1 MVRKES
7 IPDFDSWLS
16 ALPDRLD
23 RYPAPHVRL
32 FIASC
37 CERQQTNYAA
47 FAEDANWGDP
57 TLLREAGDI
66 LWDVNQ
72 SLSGSYLS
80 AIARALG
87 RVTPSTDEFDSPLA
101 PAAQEAAV
109 CLQEGIEF
117 LTDPDPQRGVTV
129 CALVR
134 DAIYLTIERSS
145 SGLTSDFAAFLR
157 TSELEVQELL
167 QQESDLYILSQF
179 RELTTKFI
187 ERFRQCAAPQGRSNL
202 GLQIQ

>member
-16 ALPDRLD
+16 TLPDRLEG
-23 RYPAPHVRL
+23 YPAPHIRL

-47 FAEDANWGDP
+47 FADHVGWGDP

-72 SLSGSYLS
+72 SLSDSYLR
-80 AIARALG
+80 AITRALARA
-87 RVTPSTDEFDSPLA
+87 TPSTDEFNSPLA

-109 CLQEGIEF
+109 SLQEGLDF
-117 LTDPDPQRGVTV
+117 LTDPDPQHGVTV

-134 DAIYLTIERSS
+134 DAIYLTVERSS
-145 SGLTSDFAAFLR
+145 APSDFAAFLK
-157 TSELEVQELL
+157 TAELEVQELL

-179 RELTTKFI
+179 RELTTKFV

>member
-16 ALPDRLD
+16 TLPDRLES
-23 RYPAPHVRL
+23 YSAPHVRL

-47 FAEDANWGDP
+47 FSEDAGWGEP

-66 LWDVNQ
+66 LWDVNH
-72 SLSGSYLS
+72 SLSGSYLR
-80 AIARALG
+80 AITKALSRA
-87 RVTPSTDEFDSPLA
+87 TPSAEDFDSLLT
-101 PAAQEAAV
+101 PAAQDAAV
-109 CLQEGIEF
+109 SLQEGLEF
-117 LTDPDPQRGVTV
+117 LTDPDPNRGVTV
-129 CALVR
+129 CGLVR
-134 DAIYLTIERSS
+134 DAIYLTVERSAAP
-145 SGLTSDFAAFLR
+145 TDFAAFLK

-167 QQESDLYILSQF
+167 QQESDLYILAQF
-179 RELTTKFI
+179 RELTSKFV

>member
-1 MVRKES
+1 MVSKES

-16 ALPDRLD
+16 ELPDKLL
-23 RYPAPHVRL
+23 RYPAPHIRL

-47 FAEDANWGDP
+47 FAQHVNWGEP

-72 SLSGSYLS
+72 SLSDSYLR
-80 AIARALG
+80 AIAKALTRA
-87 RVTPSTDEFDSPLA
+87 TPDTEEFDSPLA
-101 PAAQEAAV
+101 PAAQEAAI
-109 CLQEGIEF
+109 CLQEGLEF
-117 LTDPDPQRGVTV
+117 LSDPDPQRGVTV

-134 DAIYLTIERSS
+134 DAIYLTVERSTGS
-145 SGLTSDFAAFLR
+145 APAFAAFLK
-157 TSELEVQELL
+157 TAELEVQELL

-187 ERFRQCAAPQGRSNL
+187 ERFRQCATPQGRSNL

>member
-16 ALPDRLD
+16 TLPDRLES
-23 RYPAPHVRL
+23 YPAPHVRL

-47 FAEDANWGDP
+47 FAEDVGWGEP

-66 LWDVNQ
+66 LWDVNH
-72 SLSGSYLS
+72 SLSGSYLR
-80 AIARALG
+80 AITKALTRA
-87 RVTPSTDEFDSPLA
+87 TPSTVDFDSPLA

-109 CLQEGIEF
+109 SLQEGLEF
-117 LTDPDPQRGVTV
+117 LTDPDPNRGVTV

-134 DAIYLTIERSS
+134 DAIYLTVERSAAP
-145 SGLTSDFAAFLR
+145 TDFAAFLK

-179 RELTTKFI
+179 RELTCTFV
-187 ERFRQCAAPQGRSNL
+187 ERFRQCAAPYGRSNL
-202 GLQIQ
+202 GLQIH

>member
-1 MVRKES
+1 MVSKET

-16 ALPDRLD
+16 ELPNRLVPF
-23 RYPAPHVRL
+23 PAPHIRL

-47 FAEDANWGDP
+47 FCQHVNWGDP
-57 TLLREAGDI
+57 YLLREAGDI
-66 LWDVNQ
+66 LWNVNQ
-72 SLSGSYLS
+72 SLSQSYLR
-80 AIARALG
+80 AIAKALTKA
-87 RVTPSTDEFDSPLA
+87 TPDTDEFDSPLA

-109 CLQEGIEF
+109 SLQEGLEF
-117 LTDPDPQRGVTV
+117 LTDADPQRGVTV

-134 DAIYLTIERSS
+134 DAIYLTVERSAAS
-145 SGLTSDFAAFLR
+145 TTDFAAFLK
-157 TSELEVQELL
+157 TAELEVQELL

-179 RELTTKFI
+179 RELTSKFVD
-187 ERFRQCAAPQGRSNL
+187 RFRQCAAPDGRSNL

>member
-16 ALPDRLD
+16 TLPDRLEG
-23 RYPAPHVRL
+23 YPAPHIRL

-47 FAEDANWGDP
+47 FAEHVGWGDP

-72 SLSGSYLS
+72 SLSDSYLR
-80 AIARALG
+80 AIARALA
-87 RVTPSTDEFDSPLA
+87 RATPSTDEFDSPLA

-109 CLQEGIEF
+109 SLQEGLDF
-117 LTDPDPQRGVTV
+117 LTDPDPQLPDVGNDGRPQHHLRHR
-129 CALVR
+129 C
-134 DAIYLTIERSS
+134 ESMSRSAPISRSRVS
-145 SGLTSDFAAFLR
+145 SGRITSSMMPASAA
-157 TSELEVQELL
+157 T
-167 QQESDLYILSQF
+167 
-179 RELTTKFI
+179 
-187 ERFRQCAAPQGRSNL
+187 
-202 GLQIQ
+202 

>member
-1 MVRKES
+1 MVSKET

-16 ALPDRLD
+16 QLPNRLV
-23 RYPAPHVRL
+23 RYPAPHIRL

-47 FAEDANWGDP
+47 FAETEHWGDP
-57 TLLREAGDI
+57 QLLREAGDI

-72 SLSGSYLS
+72 SLSDTYLR
-80 AIARALG
+80 AIARALA
-87 RVTPSTDEFDSPLA
+87 RATPSTDDFDSPLA

-109 CLQEGIEF
+109 SLQEGLEF
-117 LTDPDPQRGVTV
+117 LSDADPLRGVTV
-129 CALVR
+129 CCLVR
-134 DAIYLTIERSS
+134 DAIYLTVERTAAAS
-145 SGLTSDFAAFLR
+145 TEFAAFLK
-157 TSELEVQELL
+157 TAELEVQELL

-179 RELTTKFI
+179 RELTTKFV

-202 GLQIQ
+202 GLEIH